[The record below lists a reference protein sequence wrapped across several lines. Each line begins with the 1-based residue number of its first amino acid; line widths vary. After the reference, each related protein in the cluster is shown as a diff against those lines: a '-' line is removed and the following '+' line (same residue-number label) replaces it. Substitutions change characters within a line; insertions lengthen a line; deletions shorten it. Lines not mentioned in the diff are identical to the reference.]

1 MNAYKVG
8 ASVRCSGAF
17 TNEAGDP
24 VDPTTITFRVRKPDG
39 AVTVYVYGTDAQLVK
54 DGVGAYHVDLAA
66 TLAGRWAYRFEGTG
80 AAPSADE
87 SLFLVEAS
95 RVL

>member
-8 ASVRCSGAF
+8 ATVRCSGAF
-17 TNEAGDP
+17 TNAAGDAI
-24 VDPTTITFRVRKPDG
+24 DPTTITFRARKPDG
-39 AVTVYVYGTDAQLVK
+39 TLAVYVYGSNVELVK
-54 DGVGAYHVDLAA
+54 DAVGAYHVDLPV

-87 SLFLVEAS
+87 ALFLAESS

>member
-8 ASVRCSGAF
+8 ATVRCSGAF
-17 TNEAGDP
+17 TNDAGAA
-24 VDPTTITFRVRKPDG
+24 VDPTTITFRARKPDG
-39 AVTVYVYGTDAQLVK
+39 VVAVYVYGTDAQLVK
-54 DGVGAYHVDLAA
+54 DAVGAYHVDLPA

-80 AAPSADE
+80 SAPSADE
-87 SLFLVEAS
+87 AQFSVEAS